1 VQAADEGPLS
11 VTEAGPR
18 SAPSTGRP
26 VSSDC
31 EPPIPE
37 RRRRALPRLGQLAV
51 LVVIVVALV
60 VGVVLIVKGSQSHE
74 PAAAP
79 LPSTTFQVPPG
90 QLAPT
95 ALPPLVSGQLPTV
108 SGNATVGGSAAVGGN
123 ATATVGGS
131 ATATVGGSA
140 PGAGTAAPGGGATG
154 ECTLPVQPAHVVIG
168 SLCVNGPIVTTA
180 VTPEGA
186 LIIPADVHQIG
197 MWDKGAAITG
207 PDQQPLTQGTTLLA
221 GHVNAAD
228 QGSGAFY
235 DLYKVQPGAVVY
247 VADPA
252 GGVTRWR
259 VVGLD
264 VVVKAALPKSV
275 FAGPTGPRKL
285 VLVTCGGPI
294 MNIPGV
300 GNTYRDNVIVSA
312 TPA

>member
-1 VQAADEGPLS
+1 ML
-11 VTEAGPR
+11 
-18 SAPSTGRP
+18 
-26 VSSDC
+26 
-31 EPPIPE
+31 
-37 RRRRALPRLGQLAV
+37 L
-51 LVVIVVALV
+51 VIVVALV

-131 ATATVGGSA
+131 A

-154 ECTLPVQPAHVVIG
+154 ECTMPVQPAHVVIG
-168 SLCVNGPIVTTA
+168 SLCVNGPIIPTSA
-180 VTPEGA
+180 TPEGA
-186 LIIPADVHQIG
+186 LIIPQDVHQIG
-197 MWDKGAAITG
+197 MWDKGAPITG
-207 PDQQPLTQGTTLLA
+207 SDQQPLTQGTTLLA

-228 QGSGAFY
+228 QGSGTFY

-247 VADPA
+247 VTDPA
-252 GGVTRWR
+252 GSVTRWR

-294 MNIPGV
+294 RNIPGV

>member
-1 VQAADEGPLS
+1 
-11 VTEAGPR
+11 
-18 SAPSTGRP
+18 
-26 VSSDC
+26 
-31 EPPIPE
+31 
-37 RRRRALPRLGQLAV
+37 
-51 LVVIVVALV
+51 
-60 VGVVLIVKGSQSHE
+60 
-74 PAAAP
+74 
-79 LPSTTFQVPPG
+79 
-90 QLAPT
+90 
-95 ALPPLVSGQLPTV
+95 
-108 SGNATVGGSAAVGGN
+108 
-123 ATATVGGS
+123 
-131 ATATVGGSA
+131 
-140 PGAGTAAPGGGATG
+140 
-154 ECTLPVQPAHVVIG
+154 LPVQPAHVVIG

>member
-1 VQAADEGPLS
+1 
-11 VTEAGPR
+11 VT
-18 SAPSTGRP
+18 SAPEP
-26 VSSDC
+26 VT
-31 EPPIPE
+31 PG
-37 RRRRALPRLGQLAV
+37 RRRRALPRLGQLGV
-51 LVVIVVALV
+51 LLIIVVALV

-79 LPSTTFQVPPG
+79 LPSTTFEVPPG
-90 QLAPT
+90 QLAPI
-95 ALPPLVSGQLPTV
+95 ALPPLISGQLPTV
-108 SGNATVGGSAAVGGN
+108 SGNATVGGDTAATVGENAAVGGN
-123 ATATVGGS
+123 ATAR
-131 ATATVGGSA
+131 VGGSA
-140 PGAGTAAPGGGATG
+140 PGARTAPPGVGATG

-186 LIIPADVHQIG
+186 LIIPQDVHQIG
-197 MWDKGAAITG
+197 VWDKGAAIMG
-207 PDQQPLTQGTTLLA
+207 PGQQPLTQGTTLLA

-235 DLYKVQPGAVVY
+235 DLYKLQPGAVVY

>member
-18 SAPSTGRP
+18 LAPSTGRP

-51 LVVIVVALV
+51 LLVIVVALV

-108 SGNATVGGSAAVGGN
+108 SGNAM
-123 ATATVGGS
+123 
-131 ATATVGGSA
+131 VGGSA

-252 GGVTRWR
+252 AGVTRWR

>member
-1 VQAADEGPLS
+1 
-11 VTEAGPR
+11 VT
-18 SAPSTGRP
+18 S
-26 VSSDC
+26 
-31 EPPIPE
+31 EPEPAIPE
-37 RRRRALPRLGQLAV
+37 RRRRAWPRLGQLAV
-51 LVVIVVALV
+51 LLVIVVALV

-74 PAAAP
+74 PSAAP
-79 LPSTTFQVPPG
+79 LPSTTFQVQPG
-90 QLAPT
+90 QLAPIV
-95 ALPPLVSGQLPTV
+95 LPPLISGQLPTV
-108 SGNATVGGSAAVGGN
+108 SGNATVGGSAAAAVGGNLAVGRN
-123 ATATVGGS
+123 ATATVGL
-131 ATATVGGSA
+131 SA
-140 PGAGTAAPGGGATG
+140 PVAGTTAPGVGATG
-154 ECTLPVQPAHVVIG
+154 ECTMPVRPAHVVIG

-186 LIIPADVHQIG
+186 LIIPQDVHQIG
-197 MWDKGAAITG
+197 MWDKGAAIMG

-252 GGVTRWR
+252 GSVTRWR

-294 MNIPGV
+294 RNIPGV
-300 GNTYRDNVIVSA
+300 GNTYRDNVIVTA
-312 TPA
+312 VPV